1 MDAAVGNGS
10 NQFAGEVQLE
20 SPFAEAMSAAMPAP
34 LQASPAAW
42 ALGLAPFAD
51 EEAIPAGREL
61 DRSIGEA
68 LSELRDEA
76 FHEAVAF
83 LAEETEEAVSDRF
96 TGETALYG
104 GERER
109 FARSRLS
116 PVQFEAEQYL
126 ASLEQGLASLD
137 GQGLAEDRLD
147 EAMDRLDPQP
157 GELTPAGEEFIG
169 SLVKKAKSAVR
180 TVAKVAKQ
188 GGKLALP
195 LLGPVLNRLRKLIQ
209 PLLQRVLKFA
219 IGKLPAPL
227 QPAARGLA
235 EKLFPAASAPTGAA
249 APQMAPTAPTDAVEL
264 ANSFD
269 LNLAEA
275 VAWPERF
282 DTEADQFGPSDFEGV
297 PEIGELGELTEA
309 RSALIGRLQG
319 AAAGQDL
326 APEIE
331 QFVPVLLGALRT
343 GISLAGRPRV
353 VGFLAG
359 YLSKMIG
366 KWVGPEA
373 SGPLSRAIV
382 DTGLR
387 LVSLEA
393 ADQAEGEAANVA
405 PVALASVIEDT
416 VRRFAENESYLFED
430 EDLAQ
435 VAIAQAFSEAAA
447 TYFPQDQIRQELQ
460 LAPSLGGTFVTRR
473 PHQLRSYAKYNR
485 APEIEISARAADG
498 ATGFGGGSLG
508 GALRAAGGRF
518 PLRARLHIYQLRPGS
533 TVASMLRH
541 DRRAAF
547 APTGPFPL
555 TPNAASLL
563 LGEAS
568 LGVAVPARFLQNR
581 NRVGAGQRV
590 YVLEPLGQT
599 LAGAADAGRRSRRIA
614 PGQIWIAVDSAKSRI
629 TVGVYLSEAEAQSIA
644 ESMRSGRGHGELLRL
659 LMSGFKTLGQAATE
673 AEGPGGA
680 IYEDGEEFEDF
691 ASRAGTRLPAEFKT
705 LLRRRV
711 AAWALPA
718 LAEWLRGNSEAF
730 LRAAAHPDPGVKLRI
745 RLSNVPGLAKAVA
758 GGEALT
764 LGALTAAMQGK
775 PAATVMVSPGS
786 GRK

>member
-20 SPFAEAMSAAMPAP
+20 SPFAEAMSVAMPASS
-34 LQASPAAW
+34 LASPAAW

-51 EEAIPAGREL
+51 EEAIPVDRQF
-61 DRSIGEA
+61 DRSIDEA

-83 LAEETEEAVSDRF
+83 LAEETEEAVGDRF

-126 ASLEQGLASLD
+126 ASLEQGLQSLD
-137 GQGLAEDRLD
+137 GQGLGEDQLD

-188 GGKLALP
+188 AGKLALP

-235 EKLFPAASAPTGAA
+235 EKMFPAASAPTGAA
-249 APQMAPTAPTDAVEL
+249 APQMAPAAPTDAVEL
-264 ANSFD
+264 ADSFD

-275 VAWPERF
+275 IAWPERF
-282 DTEADQFGPSDFEGV
+282 DTEADQFAPSDFEGV

-309 RSALIGRLQG
+309 RSALIKRLQN

-331 QFVPVLLGALRT
+331 QFVPVLLGALRA

-382 DTGLR
+382 DTGLK
-387 LVSLEA
+387 LASLEVP
-393 ADQAEGEAANVA
+393 DQAEAEAANVA

-416 VRRFAENESYLFED
+416 VRRFAENETYLFED

-473 PHQLRSYAKYNR
+473 PHQLRSYAKYSR
-485 APEIEISARAADG
+485 TPEIEISARAADG

-541 DRRAAF
+541 DRRAF

-599 LAGAADAGRRSRRIA
+599 LAGTADAGRRSRRIA
-614 PGQIWIAVDSAKSRI
+614 PGRIWIAVDSAKSRI

-673 AEGPGGA
+673 AEGPGGG

-691 ASRAGTRLPAEFKT
+691 AGRAGARLPAGFKA

-758 GGEALT
+758 GGEAPT
-764 LGALTAAMQGK
+764 LAALTAAMQGK
-775 PAATVMVSPGS
+775 PAATIMVSPGS
-786 GRK
+786 GRR